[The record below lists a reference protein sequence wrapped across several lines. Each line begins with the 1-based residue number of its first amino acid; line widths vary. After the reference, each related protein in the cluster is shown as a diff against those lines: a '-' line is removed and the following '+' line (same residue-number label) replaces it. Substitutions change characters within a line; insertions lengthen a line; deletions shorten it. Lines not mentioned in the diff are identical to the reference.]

1 MTCQELSGCRL
12 FGTQEKVPLF
22 SQVLELVDGR
32 TPLIV
37 EIKSYARQEELC
49 QKTMALL
56 EGYPGLYCVESFDP
70 RVVRWFKRHHPGII
84 RGQLMCYK
92 PQEDMPGWMAFI
104 GRNLLTNFLT
114 RPHFEA
120 YDFTTRH
127 NASLRAARR
136 VYGMQ
141 EVSWT
146 LRSYEDYKAA
156 KEDGCLCIFEN
167 FLPLETC
174 AQKKFTFAD
183 LLAQAKTAAVCGI
196 HRVEEPGKSTAAK

>member
-1 MTCQELSGCRL
+1 MRPTTSPPATSR
-12 FGTQEKVPLF
+12 VPA
-22 SQVLELVDGR
+22 GG
-32 TPLIV
+32 P
-37 EIKSYARQEELC
+37 A
-49 QKTMALL
+49 
-56 EGYPGLYCVESFDP
+56 G
-70 RVVRWFKRHHPGII
+70 
-84 RGQLMCYK
+84 
-92 PQEDMPGWMAFI
+92 
-104 GRNLLTNFLT
+104 
-114 RPHFEA
+114 
-120 YDFTTRH
+120 
-127 NASLRAARR
+127 LRAL
-136 VYGMQ
+136 Q